1 MFEDRDIVNAGDD
14 KIVNVV
20 KVMRVICTSVLIVC
34 LLSSP
39 VFSFYFSA
47 DFLEEGNGGGHSGSK
62 TFDRTWVVGVGETV
76 EVDIWVSGMSEPLL
90 TTGFRILFDSSV
102 LTVEHASAFD
112 DMDLP
117 GSWDYL
123 MSRKAPN
130 PRGPGYLFACGNL
143 SGTSQDGCN
152 DVLIA
157 RLTFR
162 CVSPGETLISIG
174 TIPDFDSIVGY
185 SGTLYDASLVM
196 PPNTIYSLS
205 PLNVILKGELRQS
218 QPSEAPQIPVCTIEM
233 E

>member
-1 MFEDRDIVNAGDD
+1 MVNAGETMMG
-14 KIVNVV
+14 KVV
-20 KVMRVICTSVLIVC
+20 RVVRVICAGVLTVF
-34 LLSSP
+34 LLASP
-39 VFSFYFSA
+39 VFSFHFSA

-62 TFDRTWVVGVGETV
+62 TFDREWVMGVGDTV
-76 EVDIWVSGMSEPLL
+76 EVDIWISGMSEPLL
-90 TTGFRILFDSSV
+90 TSGLRVLFDATV

-117 GSWDYL
+117 GSWDHL
-123 MSRKAPN
+123 MTRKAPN

-143 SGTSQDGCN
+143 SGTSQDGGN

-162 CVSPGETLISIG
+162 CVSPGETLISLG

-185 SGTLYDASLVM
+185 SGTLYDASLEM
-196 PPNTIYSLS
+196 SPQTIYSLS
-205 PLNVILKGELRQS
+205 PLNVILKNELRQS
-218 QPSEAPQIPVCTIEM
+218 QSSPMPQFPVCTIEM

>member
-1 MFEDRDIVNAGDD
+1 LFEDRGVVNSGED

-20 KVMRVICTSVLIVC
+20 RVVCSCVLIVC
-34 LLSSP
+34 LLTSP
-39 VFSFYFSA
+39 AFSFHFSA
-47 DFLEEGNGGGHSGSK
+47 DFLEEGNRGGHSGSK
-62 TFDRTWVVGVGETV
+62 TFDRAWVVSVEDTV
-76 EVDIWVSGMSEPLL
+76 EVDIWVSGMAEPLL
-90 TTGFRILFDSSV
+90 TTGFRVLFDSSV
-102 LTVEHASAFD
+102 LTVEHAAAFD

-123 MSRKAPN
+123 MTRKAPN
-130 PRGPGYLFACGNL
+130 PKGPGYLFACGNL

-162 CVSPGETLISIG
+162 CVSPGENLISIG

-196 PPNTIYSLS
+196 SPHTIYSLS
-205 PLNVILKGELRQS
+205 PLNVILKDELRQS
-218 QPSEAPQIPVCTIEM
+218 QPSGAPQIPVCTIEM